1 MPNMFGLGV
10 RELNVGS
17 SIVFHIYKNNILLY
31 PTLDKVVVPLGPS
44 FKLNAWWVYLKHN
57 YMLFLAMSTT
67 SCL

>member
-1 MPNMFGLGV
+1 MMPNMFGLGV

-44 FKLNAWWVYLKHN
+44 FKLNA
-57 YMLFLAMSTT
+57 
-67 SCL
+67 